1 MQLLFTFALVLLM
14 SDAAKMI
21 WGTDQYSVGY
31 PPGLGGAVNLGFVV
45 LPQYQLFLCVV
56 GPVIAVAMWLLV
68 DRTRWGR
75 IVRAATQDREML
87 AALGVNVPMVY
98 AAVFTIGSALAGV
111 GGALAAPRV
120 ALVPGMDATIIN
132 ECFIIVIIGGL
143 GNLWGS
149 FLGALAFGFVV
160 QFGTVLGAELAGRAA
175 LPADAGGA
183 DHPAVGPARPA
194 RDGALTMPQRRHLV
208 ASAIVV
214 LLLAL
219 LPLAGSR
226 YAVDLATEVLIYVL
240 FALSLNVLIGFTGN
254 ISFGHAA
261 YFAIGGY
268 ACAILLTTYG
278 WPLVA
283 SLPAAVVLAGLVA
296 AVVGYFCVRLT
307 QIYFAMLTL
316 AFAMLVWGVAFKWK
330 EVTGGDDGFTGIK
343 LPAMLAHHVGYF
355 YFTLATVAVGVAALW
370 VICHSAFGLTL
381 VAVRENGVRAGF
393 IGVDTRRMRWAA
405 FTVAGTFGGLAG
417 ALFGMYHRG
426 MYIENAFWTESAQV
440 LIMVLLGGI
449 YSFVGPIFG
458 AAVLYLLQV
467 FTNQYTPYWPTVLG
481 LILLVIVLVLP
492 DGLIGLVARVKAR
505 QGTRGRRT

>member
-1 MQLLFTFALVLLM
+1 
-14 SDAAKMI
+14 
-21 WGTDQYSVGY
+21 
-31 PPGLGGAVNLGFVV
+31 
-45 LPQYQLFLCVV
+45 
-56 GPVIAVAMWLLV
+56 
-68 DRTRWGR
+68 
-75 IVRAATQDREML
+75 
-87 AALGVNVPMVY
+87 
-98 AAVFTIGSALAGV
+98 
-111 GGALAAPRV
+111 
-120 ALVPGMDATIIN
+120 
-132 ECFIIVIIGGL
+132 
-143 GNLWGS
+143 
-149 FLGALAFGFVV
+149 
-160 QFGTVLGAELAGRAA
+160 
-175 LPADAGGA
+175 
-183 DHPAVGPARPA
+183 
-194 RDGALTMPQRRHLV
+194 MPQRRHLI

-226 YAVDLATEVLIYVL
+226 YAVDLTTEVLIYAL
-240 FALSLNVLIGFTGN
+240 FALSLNVIIGFTGN

-278 WPLVA
+278 WPLA
-283 SLPAAVVLAGLVA
+283 FALPAAVVLAGLVA

-343 LPAMLAHHVGYF
+343 MPEMISHHIGYF
-355 YFTLATVAVGVAALW
+355 YFTLAMVSLGVAALW

-381 VAVRENGVRAGF
+381 VAVRENSVRAGF

-449 YSFVGPIFG
+449 YSFIGPIIG
-458 AAVLYLLQV
+458 AAVLHLLQT
-467 FTNQYTPYWPTVLG
+467 FTNQHTPYWPTVLG
-481 LILLVIVLVLP
+481 LILLVIVMVLP
-492 DGLIGLVARVKAR
+492 DGLIGLARRVK
-505 QGTRGRRT
+505 GRGGRS